1 MPRTE
6 EALPVSLRRLF
17 LTVPFVGA
25 AAPLA
30 YAVSGYFL
38 PIQVQAID
46 NGAKVGNLALINTL
60 SACAAMVAQPV
71 IGLLSDRTRTRY
83 GARTPWMV
91 AGAAVG
97 VAALLLA
104 GRASTVALLIA
115 AMTLV
120 QFGFNAFQGPL
131 GAIMPDRVPT
141 RLRGRYSTLIGLGQ
155 ILGAILGP
163 VLASLFVSR
172 IPAGYATFAV
182 VVLAVILLFVVI
194 NRDPGNLDLA
204 RPPFSAVA
212 FFTAFWVSPA
222 RHPDFFWALLGRFL
236 IFGGYY
242 MALTYGFY
250 IAQDYLGLGAEEAA
264 RLTPLLGLAGLP
276 GFLVAIVVSGPL
288 SDRLGRRKP
297 LTLIGGL
304 IISLSALIPLLM
316 PTVTGM
322 FLSAIV
328 ATIGFGV
335 FISVDQAL
343 VSEILPSRD
352 DFAKDLG
359 VLNLAATLPN
369 TVAPAAAGAVVSAF
383 GGYGPLY
390 GAVTIVTVLG
400 ALAVLLI
407 RGVR

>member
-194 NRDPGNLDLA
+194 NRDPGNLDLG

>member
-1 MPRTE
+1 MSRAK
-6 EALPVSLRRLF
+6 EAVPVSLRRLF

-30 YAVSGYFL
+30 YATSGYFL

-46 NGAKVGNLALINTL
+46 DGAKVGNLALINTL

-71 IGLLSDRTRTRY
+71 IGLLSDRTRTRF
-83 GARTPWMV
+83 GARAPWMV
-91 AGAAVG
+91 AGAAIG
-97 VAALLLA
+97 FAALLLA
-104 GRASTVALLIA
+104 GQASTVALLIV
-115 AMTLV
+115 AMMLV

-155 ILGAILGP
+155 VLGAILGP
-163 VLASLFVSR
+163 VLASLFLSR
-172 IPAGYATFAV
+172 IPTGYATFSV
-182 VVLAVILLFVVI
+182 VVLAVILLFIVL
-194 NRDPGNLDLA
+194 NRDPGNRDLA
-204 RPPFSAVA
+204 RPPFSAAA
-212 FFTAFWVSPA
+212 FLKAFWVNPV
-222 RHPDFFWALLGRFL
+222 RHPDFFWAFLGRIL

-242 MALTYGFY
+242 MALTYSFY
-250 IAQDYLGLGAEEAA
+250 IAQDYLGLDAEEAA
-264 RLTPLLGLAGLP
+264 RLTPLLGLAGVP
-276 GFLVAIVVSGPL
+276 GFLVAIAVSGPL
-288 SDRLGRRKP
+288 SDRMGRRKP
-297 LTLIGGL
+297 LTLTGGL
-304 IISLSALIPLLM
+304 VISLSALVPLLM
-316 PTVTGM
+316 PTAAGM

-343 VSEILPSRD
+343 VSEVLPSRD

-390 GAVTIVTVLG
+390 GAVAIITVLG
-400 ALAVLLI
+400 ALAVLPI
-407 RGVR
+407 KGVR